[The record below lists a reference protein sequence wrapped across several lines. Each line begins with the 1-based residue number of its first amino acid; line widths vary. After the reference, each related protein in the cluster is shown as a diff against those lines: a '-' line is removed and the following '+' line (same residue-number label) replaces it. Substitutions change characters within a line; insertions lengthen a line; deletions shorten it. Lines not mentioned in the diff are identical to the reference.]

1 MAGAVLLILVLLAFP
16 IVVGLSTAG
25 IAALLGHFL
34 CRDAD
39 ERHAKSELRDLNI

>member
-1 MAGAVLLILVLLAFP
+1 MAGAVILVLVLLVFP
-16 IVVGLSTAG
+16 IVVGLSTVG

-34 CRDAD
+34 FRDAD